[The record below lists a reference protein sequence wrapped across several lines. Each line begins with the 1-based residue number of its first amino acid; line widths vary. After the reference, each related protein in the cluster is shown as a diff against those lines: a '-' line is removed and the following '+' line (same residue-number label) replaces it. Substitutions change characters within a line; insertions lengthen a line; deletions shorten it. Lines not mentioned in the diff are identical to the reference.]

1 MTQPVR
7 LPPLPMYLSARHG
20 LVAAASLLA
29 CGTALATNGY
39 FAHGYGTKSEGIA
52 GIGIALPQDAL
63 AGATNPATLSAVGSR
78 FDLGANVFK
87 PVRRGEIVGNA
98 FGPNETFNGD
108 GKSIFL
114 IPNFGYSQQID
125 PQLTVGV
132 AVFGN
137 GGQNTD
143 FKSANPYARFGATGR
158 AGINLE
164 QLFVSPTVAYKIA
177 PDHTLGL
184 AVNLG
189 YQRFKATGLSFFSQL
204 SSSPANVS
212 DRGNDSASGV
222 GVRVGYYGQVNDV
235 LAVGATYQS
244 KTKFSKFDKY
254 KGLFPY
260 QGRFDVPPTYG
271 VGAAIKASQDLTLAV
286 DVQRILH
293 SKSPAI
299 GNSNAALFQG
309 VPLGAANGPSFGW
322 RDITV
327 VKLGAEV
334 KVDPKLT
341 LRGGVSR
348 TQQPI
353 PNSQTFFNIL
363 APGVVQTNLT
373 FGGTYAV
380 DKHNEITF
388 SALHAP
394 NKTVR
399 GSNSIPP
406 GNPPNGFGG
415 GEANISL
422 KENAIGV
429 SWGRKF

>member
-1 MTQPVR
+1 MANTTRFAPLWRQPRRSLIAV
-7 LPPLPMYLSARHG
+7 
-20 LVAAASLLA
+20 ASLLA
-29 CGTALATNGY
+29 CLPAYATNGY
-39 FAHGYGTKSEGIA
+39 FAHGYGTRSEGIA
-52 GIGIALPQDAL
+52 GIGIALPQDSL
-63 AGATNPATLSAVGSR
+63 SGATNPATLSAVGSR
-78 FDLGANVFK
+78 LDLGANVFK
-87 PVRRGEIVGNA
+87 PVRRSEIVGNA
-98 FGPNETFNGD
+98 FGPNQTFNGD
-108 GKSIFL
+108 GKSVFL

-125 PQLTVGV
+125 PTLTVGV

-143 FKSANPYARFGATGR
+143 YKEGNPYARFGATGR

-164 QLFVSPTVAYKIA
+164 QLFVSPTVAYKVA

-184 AVNLG
+184 ALNLG

-212 DRGNDSASGV
+212 DNGNDGSTGY
-222 GVRVGYYGQVNDV
+222 GVRLGYFGKLSDD
-235 LAVGATYQS
+235 LSVGATYQT

-254 KGLFPY
+254 KGLFPD

-271 VGAAIKASQDLTLAV
+271 VGAAIKATRDLTLAV

-299 GNSNAALFQG
+299 GNTNAALFQG
-309 VPLGAANGPSFGW
+309 VPLGATNGPSFGW

-327 VKLGAEV
+327 VKLGAEYV
-334 KVDPKLT
+334 VDPKLT
-341 LRGGVSR
+341 LRGGISR

-353 PNSQTFFNIL
+353 RNDQTFFNIL
-363 APGVVQTNLT
+363 APGTVQTNITL
-373 FGGTYAV
+373 GGTYAV
-380 DKHNEITF
+380 DKQNEVTF
-388 SALHAP
+388 SYLHAP
-394 NKTVR
+394 TKTVR
-399 GSNSIPP
+399 GNNSIPP
-406 GNPPNGFGG
+406 GNPPGGFGG

>member
-1 MTQPVR
+1 MAHSTPLNPFWRQPR
-7 LPPLPMYLSARHG
+7 RG
-20 LVAAASLLA
+20 LIAAASLLA
-29 CGTALATNGY
+29 CLPAYATNGY

-63 AGATNPATLSAVGSR
+63 SGATNPATLSAVGSR
-78 FDLGANVFK
+78 LDVGAQVFK

-98 FGPNETFNGD
+98 FGPNEQFNGD

-114 IPNFGYSQQID
+114 IPNFGYSQVINPD
-125 PQLTVGV
+125 TTVGV

-143 FKSANPYARFGATGR
+143 FKNGNPYARFGATGR

-164 QLFVSPTVAYKIA
+164 QLFISPTLAYKVA
-177 PDHTLGL
+177 PDHTLGVAL
-184 AVNLG
+184 NIG
-189 YQRFKATGLSFFSQL
+189 YQRFKATGLGFFSQL

-212 DRGNDSASGV
+212 DKGNDSSTGV
-222 GVRVGYYGQVNDV
+222 GVRLGYYGKLNEA
-235 LAVGATYQS
+235 LSVGATYQS
-244 KTKFSKFDKY
+244 KTKFGKFDKY
-254 KGLFPY
+254 KGLFPD
-260 QGRFDVPPTYG
+260 QGSFDVPPSYG
-271 VGAAIKASQDLTLAV
+271 VGAAFKASKELTLAA

-327 VKLGAEV
+327 VKLGGEYA
-334 KVDPKLT
+334 VDPKLT
-341 LRGGVSR
+341 LRAGISR
-348 TQQPI
+348 AQQPI
-353 PNSQTFFNIL
+353 PNNQTFFNIL
-363 APGVVQTNLT
+363 APGVVQTNVTL
-373 FGGTYAV
+373 GATYAA
-380 DKHNEITF
+380 DKHNEFTF
-388 SALHAP
+388 SYLHAP
-394 NKTVR
+394 KKTVR

-406 GNPPNGFGG
+406 GNPPAGFGG

-422 KENAIGV
+422 KEDAIGI